1 MNQSPFRTPSP
12 LLASS
17 LALVLA
23 AGALPHG
30 VAAQSAFSAELDD
43 LSPAERVIA
52 LGQTDNRVQEH
63 LDYLTNGIGHRLT
76 SSSNLTRACEW
87 AAAQFR
93 SFGLEAWIEEWGT
106 FPVGF
111 ERGRQAGGMVV
122 PEEIAYTYRT
132 PAWTPGTPGPVRGRA
147 VLEPKTEEDLADLEG
162 RLEGAWLVRRSG
174 GVPRS
179 LRGQIQEAV
188 SAAGIAGEV
197 RKGGD
202 RIVVFGDQNVDWE
215 ELPTLVSVRLLND
228 HYEDLVER
236 LEEGQSVELEFDV
249 DNRFVPGPVPL
260 YNVVADLKG
269 SELPDEYVIV
279 GGHIDSWHAATG
291 TNDNGTGVAT
301 TLEAARL
308 LAASGVRPKRTIRFM
323 LWSGEEQGLLGSRAY
338 VKAHPE
344 LMPKISAVLV
354 HDKGTNYL
362 SGISVP
368 KTLAE
373 DLRRVFAPVAD
384 LDPEMPFT
392 VSENEGL
399 SRMMGSSD
407 HASFLREGVPGL
419 FWEQDGRTR
428 YGDFWHTHFDTFDSA
443 VPEYQRHSA
452 IVAAVGALGIA
463 NLDRLLERDGLFR
476 SGGSR
481 SRATRRVMGVR
492 LSGTEISRVTDG
504 GMAEKAGWQAGD
516 VILSINDAEV
526 ANRAEIVRELQQGG
540 PVKVFKLQRGEEVV
554 ESTLDYTDTPSE
566 KAREEAAA
574 EKEKK
579 NL

>member
-1 MNQSPFRTPSP
+1 M
-12 LLASS
+12 
-17 LALVLA
+17 
-23 AGALPHG
+23 
-30 VAAQSAFSAELDD
+30 
-43 LSPAERVIA
+43 
-52 LGQTDNRVQEH
+52 
-63 LDYLTNGIGHRLT
+63 
-76 SSSNLTRACEW
+76 
-87 AAAQFR
+87 
-93 SFGLEAWIEEWGT
+93 
-106 FPVGF
+106 PV
-111 ERGRQAGGMVV
+111 
-122 PEEIAYTYRT
+122 
-132 PAWTPGTPGPVRGRA
+132 
-147 VLEPKTEEDLADLEG
+147 
-162 RLEGAWLVRRSG
+162 S
-174 GVPRS
+174 
-179 LRGQIQEAV
+179 
-188 SAAGIAGEV
+188 
-197 RKGGD
+197 
-202 RIVVFGDQNVDWE
+202 
-215 ELPTLVSVRLLND
+215 
-228 HYEDLVER
+228 
-236 LEEGQSVELEFDV
+236 
-249 DNRFVPGPVPL
+249 VPL

-476 SGGSR
+476 SGGSS